1 MNLVLA
7 TSKFCGPCGMI
18 KKYIDENSL
27 DVKLVELGEDPDFFL
42 RNEIKSVPTLVAI
55 ENDVSIDKK
64 SVHIKTTIGGA
75 DNIMKFLKD
84 HEKSKC

>member
-27 DVKLVELGEDPDFFL
+27 DVKLIELGEDPDFFL
-42 RNEIKSVPTLVAI
+42 RNEIKSVPTLVVI
-55 ENDVSIDKK
+55 QDETICEK